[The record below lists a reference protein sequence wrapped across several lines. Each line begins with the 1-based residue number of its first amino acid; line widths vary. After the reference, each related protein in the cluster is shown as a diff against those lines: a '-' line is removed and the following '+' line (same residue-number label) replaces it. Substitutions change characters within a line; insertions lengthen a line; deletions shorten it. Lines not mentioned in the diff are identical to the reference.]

1 MPTNLYGINDK
12 FDEKDSHVIPALIK
26 KFHNAKIN
34 KDKYVT
40 VWGSGNIY
48 RDFLYVDDLSEA
60 ILKVFKLS
68 KKKYEEI
75 TKNISHINVGS
86 GKELTIKKLVY
97 KIKSIVNYNGKIRFN
112 TSMPDGMRKKLLDI
126 TRIKKLGWKPK
137 INLNDGLLKAYEYY
151 KKNL

>member
-126 TRIKKLGWKPK
+126 KRIKKLGWKPK

>member
-1 MPTNLYGINDK
+1 MPTNLYGINDR

-126 TRIKKLGWKPK
+126 KRIKKLGWKPK